1 MAYRLTPLGE
11 SRALRVDT
19 VKDPENA
26 VLAYMYEEKDALEI
40 EEIAGETR
48 MNEESAGR
56 VLARLV
62 SKGYI
67 KEV

>member
-1 MAYRLTPLGE
+1 MAWKLTPLGE
-11 SRALRVDT
+11 SRALRADT

-26 VLAYMYEEKDALEI
+26 VIALMYEQKDALEV

-48 MNEESAGR
+48 MTEESAEK
-56 VLARLV
+56 VLTRLT
-62 SKGYI
+62 SKGYV

>member
-1 MAYRLTPLGE
+1 MAWRLTPLGE

-26 VLAYMYEEKDALEI
+26 VVTLLYEQKDALEV

-48 MNEESAGR
+48 MSEESTGR
-56 VLARLV
+56 VLSRLV
-62 SKGYI
+62 SKGYV

>member
-1 MAYRLTPLGE
+1 MAYKLTPLGE

-19 VKDPENA
+19 VRDPESA
-26 VLAYMYEEKDALEI
+26 VITFMYEDKDALEV

-48 MNEESAGR
+48 MNEEATERILS
-56 VLARLV
+56 RLV
-62 SKGYI
+62 SKGYV